1 MPLPKLSDNRSG
13 AIAIQIYTA
22 DIKDLIFA
30 LNIYELTTLVRDY
43 DKFSVVAVD
52 SLLMDI
58 SIYDTDTCKTDTQSC
73 PTFLYSL
80 YLPLSKA
87 GISQRRTL
95 VAGPKGVYLR
105 KS

>member
-1 MPLPKLSDNRSG
+1 MPKNIKVLFWLRSVGSAQQMPLPKLSDNRSG

-30 LNIYELTTLVRDY
+30 LNVYELTILVRDY

-58 SIYDTDTCKTDTQSC
+58 SIYDTDTCKTDT
-73 PTFLYSL
+73 
-80 YLPLSKA
+80 
-87 GISQRRTL
+87 
-95 VAGPKGVYLR
+95 
-105 KS
+105 